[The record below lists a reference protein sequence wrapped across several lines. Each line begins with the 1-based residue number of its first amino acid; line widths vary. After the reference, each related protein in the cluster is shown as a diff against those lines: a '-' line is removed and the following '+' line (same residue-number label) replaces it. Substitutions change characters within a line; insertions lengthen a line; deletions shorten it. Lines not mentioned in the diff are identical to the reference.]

1 MSCGAELRVASGLP
15 ERNNARAPTAK
26 TGLASKSCR
35 IASGVCPTGRRVPGG
50 SLPNSWEHRSVHDFF
65 PRQLPR
71 NLGGQTA
78 LVSGCGRSTVRGTQE
93 SPNEGRELG
102 CRRKREP
109 CSRSEVPSVSP
120 GAIAK
125 PRRLLAMLD
134 QWFRENRIDIPWR
147 LALPGDPPSDWR
159 EFAGR
164 VRPAMT
170 CLQPGAP
177 KGPRAE
183 PGPRRLRLGLAFVAD
198 EAHELI
204 LNVLG
209 HLRLRPVPTD
219 YDSDN

>member
-1 MSCGAELRVASGLP
+1 MSCGAELRVASGPP
-15 ERNNARAPTAK
+15 ERNTARARAAR

-35 IASGVCPTGRRVPGG
+35 IAPAGCSTGRRIPGG
-50 SLPNSWEHRSVHDFF
+50 SLPNSGEHRSVLDF
-65 PRQLPR
+65 PRQMPR
-71 NLGGQTA
+71 NLGGQA
-78 LVSGCGRSTVRGTQE
+78 ELVSGCGRSTVRGTQK
-93 SPNEGRELG
+93 SPYERRELDG
-102 CRRKREP
+102 SRKREP
-109 CSRSEVPSVSP
+109 CSRSEVRSLSC

-125 PRRLLAMLD
+125 PRRPLATLD

-170 CLQPGAP
+170 CFQPGAP

-183 PGPRRLRLGLAFVAD
+183 PGPRRLRLGLALVAN
-198 EAHELI
+198 EAHELV

-209 HLRLRPVPTD
+209 HLGLCPVPTD